1 MNKQTCWQ
9 LTYKSRRLLYLVDV
23 VFPVTTNFICIKL
36 WQVFNM
42 GVGYLDA
49 SDDDTDALDV
59 GDDDVSS
66 DSLKV
71 DRLLLVDFIAPVDN
85 FEEERLPEI

>member
-1 MNKQTCWQ
+1 
-9 LTYKSRRLLYLVDV
+9 
-23 VFPVTTNFICIKL
+23 
-36 WQVFNM
+36 M
-42 GVGYLDA
+42 GERYLDA